1 MISSTPT
8 ATWEYKELQSCDI
21 HHSTHLHPTGVCS
34 LKASH
39 HISHGNPGLMKPLL
53 GSRRGPGWGLGLMA
67 HGLVGTYG
75 CRDEMFCNRCVS
87 IAKFDSPIK
96 VQEWLN
102 YVSINETLAGLI
114 LLVTG
119 DRTVNIRCSGG
130 TENQNH
136 LWKERQTP
144 CSILPTDLIA
154 FVSRFWSSSSSS

>member
-1 MISSTPT
+1 MMISSTPT

-75 CRDEMFCNRCVS
+75 CRDEMFLCSATDVCLLQNLIHLSRSRNDS
-87 IAKFDSPIK
+87 IMSPSMKPSQDSSF
-96 VQEWLN
+96 L
-102 YVSINETLAGLI
+102 SLETGLLI
-114 LLVTG
+114 LDAVVGLRIKT
-119 DRTVNIRCSGG
+119 TSGRSARP
-130 TENQNH
+130 H
-136 LWKERQTP
+136 ARFSPQT
-144 CSILPTDLIA
+144 
-154 FVSRFWSSSSSS
+154 